1 MIEASQR
8 SSLLLK
14 ITRARKV
21 YMRKFARV
29 RMMPMMVNLPTRA
42 AVFGFFSAVAVVFAG
57 VSFVDFSVVMV

>member
-42 AVFGFFSAVAVVFAG
+42 AVFC
-57 VSFVDFSVVMV
+57 SFMGSLEFLVDFSVSIR